1 MEDDL
6 GMIQTNLA
14 TDEMVEPADQEVEE
28 QPNPIQVLLLTN
40 QTILI
45 SEIDEVLADIGQP
58 DCKLIN
64 PCTLV
69 GGKVERWMSGVTTDN
84 VMFISSDKIVTLVD
98 PSQHILEEYKKFVQ

>member
-6 GMIQTNLA
+6 MIQTDLA
-14 TDEMVEPADQEVEE
+14 SDQEVESA
-28 QPNPIQVLLLTN
+28 NTIQVLCLVN
-40 QTILI
+40 QMILI
-45 SEIDEVLADIGQP
+45 AEIDEVLADIGQP

-64 PCTLV
+64 PCTLI

-98 PSQHILEEYKKFVQ
+98 PSKHILEEYKKFVQ